1 MARPL
6 HSKVRCG
13 LFSWP
18 PEVLNS
24 QGLPSSKEG
33 PFVFQHGPTTSSRW
47 QALMPVLEGRP
58 TAAHVLASWSRPFGP
73 AQLLRG
79 TQKFRQEDPQAVR
92 SK

>member
-1 MARPL
+1 
-6 HSKVRCG
+6 
-13 LFSWP
+13 
-18 PEVLNS
+18 
-24 QGLPSSKEG
+24 
-33 PFVFQHGPTTSSRW
+33 
-47 QALMPVLEGRP
+47 MPVLEGRP